1 MKRLFLSMMA
11 MAAMATT
18 LTLTSCGS
26 DNDGDN
32 IPGDSSIL
40 AADGKT
46 LKGNLIGKQ
55 TLEAGDYVL
64 GGTVIIEN
72 GGELT
77 IPAGTTIK
85 AAKGFSSYI
94 PRGTGWKALCERY
107 ICRSCNLHFRRNYSE
122 VRRLGRNHSERKS
135 TYLRCER
142 KRQYCQCRSEQCL

>member
-11 MAAMATT
+11 MAAIATT

-26 DNDGDN
+26 DDDGNDTPDGA
-32 IPGDSSIL
+32 SIL

-46 LKGNLIGKQ
+46 LMGNLTGKQ
-55 TLEAGDYVL
+55 TLEEGEYIL

-94 PRGTGWKALCERY
+94 LVAQGGKLYANGTSSQPVTFTSGEA
-107 ICRSCNLHFRRNYSE
+107 
-122 VRRLGRNHSERKS
+122 
-135 TYLRCER
+135 T
-142 KRQYCQCRSEQCL
+142 